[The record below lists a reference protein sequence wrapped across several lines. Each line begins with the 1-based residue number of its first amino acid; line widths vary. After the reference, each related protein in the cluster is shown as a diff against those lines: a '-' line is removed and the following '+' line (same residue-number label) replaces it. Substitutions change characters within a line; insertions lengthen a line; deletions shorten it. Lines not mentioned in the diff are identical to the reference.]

1 MVTTEL
7 RPTARETASTA
18 RRPLRVCHVSLTLKT
33 GGLERILTDIARH
46 HDSTESL
53 PEFLAIREVGRFAE
67 EIRRA
72 KCPVHLLQPARR
84 IGQISQMVRL
94 FCEGH
99 FDVVHTHNTYPHL
112 YASLAA
118 RLAGVPIV
126 VNTRHGQRAGHG
138 WKSRTQFR
146 WASHLV
152 DRIIAVSDDA
162 ARLCVE
168 ADGVA
173 ARKVTRIWNGI
184 DLSDF
189 SFTGPAAAPI
199 AISVA
204 RLSAEKDIPTL
215 LRAVALAV
223 REVPDLRLKL
233 VGEGAE
239 RAKLE
244 GLTREL
250 RITSCVEFL
259 GERTDVP
266 NLLAQAGF
274 FVSSSLTE
282 GISLTLLEAMA
293 VGLPVVATA
302 VGGNSEIVTDGVTGQ
317 LVPPG
322 NPAALA
328 QAIVSMC
335 RNEDRRHALGHAG
348 RDRVTEHFEVRRMVS
363 DYECLYRQLLEQK
376 QRPRSARQE
385 TRTERGLNPD
395 L

>member
-1 MVTTEL
+1 MSVAEL
-7 RPTARETASTA
+7 TPATRTAASSA
-18 RRPLRVCHVSLTLKT
+18 KRPLRVCHVSLTLKT

-46 HDSTESL
+46 HDSAKTVT
-53 PEFLAIREVGRFAE
+53 EFLAIREVGRFAD
-67 EIRRA
+67 EIRRTG
-72 KCPVHLLQPARR
+72 CHVHLLQPAGR

-94 FCEGH
+94 FREGR

-118 RLAGVPIV
+118 RLARVPVV

-173 ARKVTRIWNGI
+173 PRKVTRIWNGI
-184 DLSDF
+184 DLGDF
-189 SFTGPAAAPI
+189 SFTGPVASPI

-204 RLSAEKDIPTL
+204 RLSAEKDFPTL
-215 LRAVALAV
+215 LRAVALALP
-223 REVPDLRLKL
+223 EVPDLQLKL
-233 VGEGAE
+233 VGDGPE
-239 RAKLE
+239 RANLE
-244 GLTREL
+244 RLTREL
-250 RITSCVEFL
+250 GITSGVEFL

-266 NLLAQAGF
+266 RLLAQAGF

-302 VGGNSEIVTDGVTGQ
+302 VGGNSEIVAEGVTGQ
-317 LVPPG
+317 LVPPAD
-322 NPAALA
+322 PAALA
-328 QAIVSMC
+328 RAIVTFC
-335 RNEDRRHALGHAG
+335 RTEDRWPAFGQAG
-348 RDRVTEHFEVRRMVS
+348 RDRVAEHFEVHRMVS
-363 DYECLYRQLLEQK
+363 DYERLYRELLFGK
-376 QRPRSARQE
+376 SFVISH
-385 TRTERGLNPD
+385 
-395 L
+395 

>member
-1 MVTTEL
+1 MAIAELIPTTDK
-7 RPTARETASTA
+7 AADTA

-46 HDSTESL
+46 HDSSESV

-67 EIRRA
+67 EIRRTG
-72 KCPVHLLQPARR
+72 CPVQLLQPARR
-84 IGQISQMVRL
+84 IGQIRQMVRL
-94 FCEGH
+94 FREGR

-112 YASLAA
+112 YATIAA
-118 RLAGVPIV
+118 RLAGVPVV

-189 SFTGPAAAPI
+189 SFAGPAAAPI

-204 RLSAEKDIPTL
+204 RLSAEKDFPTL
-215 LRAVALAV
+215 LRAVALAL
-223 REVPDLRLKL
+223 RQVPDLRLKL
-233 VGEGAE
+233 VGDGPE

-250 RITSCVEFL
+250 GITSCVEFL

-266 NLLAQAGF
+266 SLLAQAGF

-293 VGLPVVATA
+293 VGLPVIATA
-302 VGGNSEIVTDGVTGQ
+302 VGGNSEIVDDGVTGH
-317 LVPPG
+317 LVPPDD
-322 NPAALA
+322 PYTLA
-328 QAIVSMC
+328 RAIVSLC
-335 RNEDRRHALGHAG
+335 GTDHRWPALGQAG
-348 RDRVTEHFEVRRMVS
+348 RDRVAKHFEVRRMVS
-363 DYECLYRQLLEQK
+363 DYECLYRELLCGK
-376 QRPRSARQE
+376 AIGR
-385 TRTERGLNPD
+385 
-395 L
+395 

>member
-1 MVTTEL
+1 MATAEL
-7 RPTARETASTA
+7 KPSTRDTASSGT
-18 RRPLRVCHVSLTLKT
+18 RPLRVCHVSLTLKT

-46 HDSTESL
+46 HDPSDSV
-53 PEFLAIREVGRFAE
+53 PEFLAIREVGRFAD
-67 EIRRA
+67 EIRRTG
-72 KCPVHLLQPARR
+72 CRVHLLKPAGRLGLIR
-84 IGQISQMVRL
+84 QMVRQ
-94 FCEGH
+94 FRAGR

-118 RLAGVPIV
+118 RLAGVPVV

-162 ARLCVE
+162 TQLCVE
-168 ADGVA
+168 VDRVP

-189 SFTGPAAAPI
+189 SFSGPASATI

-204 RLSAEKDIPTL
+204 RLSAEKDFPTL
-215 LRAVALAV
+215 LRAIALAV
-223 REVPDLRLKL
+223 REVPDLQLKL
-233 VGEGAE
+233 VGDGTD
-239 RAKLE
+239 RANLE
-244 GLTREL
+244 GLAHEL
-250 RITSCVEFL
+250 GITNCVEFL

-266 NLLAQAGF
+266 SLLAQAGF

-302 VGGNSEIVTDGVTGQ
+302 VGGNSEIVVDDVTGH
-317 LVPPG
+317 LVPAA
-322 NPAALA
+322 NPAALS
-328 QAIVSMC
+328 QAIVRLC
-335 RNEDRRHALGHAG
+335 RDKSRWPALGQAG
-348 RDRVTEHFEVRRMVS
+348 RDRVSEHFEIHRMVS
-363 DYECLYRQLLEQK
+363 DYEHLYRELLEQK
-376 QRPRSARQE
+376 HRRRSARVSSSPQ
-385 TRTERGLNPD
+385 GS
-395 L
+395 

>member
-1 MVTTEL
+1 M
-7 RPTARETASTA
+7 STA
-18 RRPLRVCHVSLTLKT
+18 ELESPIIKNAVITAARPLRVCHVSLTLKT

-46 HDSTESL
+46 HDPAASV

-67 EIRRA
+67 EIRRTG
-72 KCPVHLLQPARR
+72 CPVHLLRPAGR
-84 IGQISQMVRL
+84 IGLVRQMAKIFRA
-94 FCEGH
+94 GR

-118 RLAGVPIV
+118 RLAGVPVV

-152 DRIIAVSDDA
+152 DRIVAVSDDA
-162 ARLCVE
+162 AQLCVT

-189 SFTGPAAAPI
+189 AYTGPVAAPI

-204 RLSAEKDIPTL
+204 RLSAEKDFPTL
-215 LRAVALAV
+215 LRAIAIAV
-223 REVPDLRLKL
+223 HQVPDLQLKL
-233 VGEGAE
+233 VGDGAE
-239 RAKLE
+239 RTMLE

-250 RITSCVEFL
+250 GITSCVEFL

-266 NLLAQAGF
+266 DLLTQAGF

-302 VGGNSEIVTDGVTGQ
+302 VGGNSEIVADGVTGQ
-317 LVPPG
+317 LVPPAD
-322 NPAALA
+322 PAALA
-328 QAIVSMC
+328 TAIVSMC
-335 RNEDRRHALGHAG
+335 RNQTHWSRLGQAG
-348 RDRVTEHFEVRRMVS
+348 RGRVAQHFEVRRMVA
-363 DYECLYRQLLEQK
+363 DYEQLYRHLLNQK
-376 QRPRSARQE
+376 QRPQSK
-385 TRTERGLNPD
+385 
-395 L
+395 